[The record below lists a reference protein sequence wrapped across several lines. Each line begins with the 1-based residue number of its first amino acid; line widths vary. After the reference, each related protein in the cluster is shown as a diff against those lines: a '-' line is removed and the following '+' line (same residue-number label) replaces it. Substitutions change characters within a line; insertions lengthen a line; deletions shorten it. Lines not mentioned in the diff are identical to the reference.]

1 MSKKGQYRKI
11 PEFSLKFLVVIT
23 NVYPESTYWVQ
34 TLHGWI
40 LVTRMG
46 YVFEEVQCRMN
57 IQGFFP
63 KIVKN
68 FKRMTAEHEAKHEI
82 LLSEGTWWLHELY
95 THDAG
100 LVCNTLVRNIF
111 VFIFYIWR
119 RKKSKL
125 WKYYQ
130 PVSNVTDCELWIW
143 WLKIVEPDLGTSTLN
158 HCKRN

>member
-1 MSKKGQYRKI
+1 MSRKGQYRKI
-11 PEFSLKFLVVIT
+11 PEFSLKFLVVIS

-68 FKRMTAEHEAKHEI
+68 FKRMTAEHETKHEI
-82 LLSEGTWWLHELY
+82 LLSEGTWVSTWVVHPWCRSCLQYPCEKYIPIHILHMKKKKVKTLTVLPACLKCYRLWTVNLVVENCGAWLRDFH
-95 THDAG
+95 
-100 LVCNTLVRNIF
+100 F
-111 VFIFYIWR
+111 
-119 RKKSKL
+119 KSL
-125 WKYYQ
+125 
-130 PVSNVTDCELWIW
+130 
-143 WLKIVEPDLGTSTLN
+143 
-158 HCKRN
+158 